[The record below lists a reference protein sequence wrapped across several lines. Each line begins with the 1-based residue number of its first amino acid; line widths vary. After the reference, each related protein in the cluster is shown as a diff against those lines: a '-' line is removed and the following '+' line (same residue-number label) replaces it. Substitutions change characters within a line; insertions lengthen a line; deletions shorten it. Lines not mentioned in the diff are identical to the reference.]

1 MLVFRGNFTPI
12 NTMKL
17 QDYLDKIN
25 SHIWENESLKSS
37 LIFATYIN
45 YGLIEYGEN
54 VGIAINID
62 LESIINSV
70 MESDR

>member
-1 MLVFRGNFTPI
+1 
-12 NTMKL
+12 MKL

-25 SHIWENESLKSS
+25 SRIWENEALKSS
-37 LIFATYIN
+37 LILATYIN
-45 YGLIEYGEN
+45 YGLLEYGEN

-62 LESIINSV
+62 LESIINAV